1 MKTKGP
7 TDATACLHRRV
18 KSSPLAPPVGVTQ
31 QPCVVS
37 STTVDV
43 LSSTLRTGMT
53 RRFAALARLPL
64 STQCWI
70 QWSDGAC
77 RMRHPCAYSGQNGP
91 QV

>member
-43 LSSTLRTGMT
+43 LSSTCQAG
-53 RRFAALARLPL
+53 
-64 STQCWI
+64 
-70 QWSDGAC
+70 
-77 RMRHPCAYSGQNGP
+77 RMRQADRHSLVCCELK
-91 QV
+91 